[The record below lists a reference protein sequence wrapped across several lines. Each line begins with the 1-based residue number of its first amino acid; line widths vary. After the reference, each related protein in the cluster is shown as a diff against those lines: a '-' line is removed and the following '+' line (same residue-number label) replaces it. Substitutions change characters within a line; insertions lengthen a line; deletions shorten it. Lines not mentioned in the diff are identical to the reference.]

1 MVDNEHLLNQSKLR
15 LRYGEPISMSLYIAL
30 LFLFLYWNITREE
43 GFLVGIWLVQS
54 LPLLALLPGMLKKY
68 YRTYSW
74 LCFGLL
80 FYFIFAVE
88 RVFSSVH
95 QLSDYIFL
103 GLVVLLFIS
112 SMMTS
117 RWMQYVQKTRPVEA

>member
-1 MVDNEHLLNQSKLR
+1 MLENNYLSEVESK
-15 LRYGEPISMSLYIAL
+15 LRYGEPLSLSLYGAL
-30 LFLFLYWNITREE
+30 LVLFLYWNLTREG
-43 GFLVGIWLVQS
+43 GFLVWVWLAQS
-54 LPLLALLPGMLKKY
+54 LPLLAFLPGMVKKHY
-68 YRTYSW
+68 KSYSW

-88 RVFSSVH
+88 RVFSSIH

-103 GLVVLLFIS
+103 GLVVLLFVS

-117 RWMQYVQKTRPVEA
+117 RWMQYVQKSRLQQT